1 MKNIMIVL
9 AALML
14 CASCQKNEDI
24 GTEQVSFTVNL
35 LLTQSGDMSRAT
47 AAELYDDFYN
57 EFIVTRE
64 LVYSGYELDFYKGD
78 VLVASFDG
86 TWDVDTITLPCGE
99 YNLVGTSA
107 VNSDYNSD
115 SYYKTSL
122 RFEQKVIISP
132 STTSIELMPIYDCY
146 LLLFDASQFNYASYA
161 KSSDGAGKREF
172 AKAGDV
178 YYIFINSLLDSYSDA
193 HITYQSKDGKYGS
206 VRMSDYGFQ
215 KGKYYAFD
223 IYSSSFTVPRM
234 EQGL

>member
-1 MKNIMIVL
+1 MKNIMIAL

-14 CASCQKNEDI
+14 CASCQKNENI
-24 GTEQVSFTVNL
+24 GAEQVSFTVNL

-57 EFIVTRE
+57 EFIATRE
-64 LVYSGYELDFYKGD
+64 LVYKGYELYFYKND

-86 TWDVDTITLPCGE
+86 IWDVDIITLPCGE
-99 YNLVGTSA
+99 YNLVGTSGID
-107 VNSDYNSD
+107 SDYNND
-115 SYYKTSL
+115 NYLKTSL

-146 LLLFDASQFNYASYA
+146 LLLFDASQFNYASYM
-161 KSSDGAGKREF
+161 KFSDGSDKKEF
-172 AKAGDV
+172 AKAGGV
-178 YYIFINSLLDSYSDA
+178 YYIFISSLLESYSNA
-193 HITYQSKDGKYGS
+193 HISYRTKDGNYGS
-206 VRMSDYGFQ
+206 VRMTDFGFQ

-234 EQGL
+234 EQGM

>member
-1 MKNIMIVL
+1 MKKIVILL
-9 AALML
+9 AVFMSF
-14 CASCQKNEDI
+14 ASCQKNE
-24 GTEQVSFTVNL
+24 GNEVEQVSFTVNL
-35 LLTQSGDMSRAT
+35 LLPQSGDMSRAT
-47 AAELYDDFYN
+47 AAELYDDFYD

-86 TWDVDTITLPCGE
+86 TWDVDAITLPCGE

-107 VNSDYNSD
+107 TDSDYNSD

-122 RFEQKVIISP
+122 RFEQKITIDA
-132 STTSIELMPIYDCY
+132 STTSIELIPIYDCY
-146 LLLFDASQFNYASYA
+146 LLLFDVNQFNYASYA
-161 KSSDGAGKREF
+161 KFSDGAGGRDF

-178 YYIFINSLLDSYSDA
+178 YYIFINSLLDSYSNA
-193 HITYQSKDGKYGS
+193 HITYRTKDGKYGS

-215 KGKYYAFD
+215 KGKYYVFD